1 MKWLLAGA
9 SGFLGNAL
17 RNQLATDGEEVVR
30 LVRREP
36 VALSEFR
43 WDPDRGTLDEQ
54 AFDGVDVVVN
64 LCGVAVAP
72 LPWTRSRRKLIL
84 SSRVNSGQTLARTLA
99 ARAQIS
105 TAPILIQAS
114 GIARYGTAWSRAP
127 HTEESPPAKDFLA
140 QVVVSWEGA
149 TDEAAAA
156 GIRVVHLRTSPVL
169 DRSGRTFRLMR
180 LAWRCGL
187 GATLGDGKQRM
198 PMITLGDFLR
208 VVRWAAET
216 PAASGPYNVTILE
229 PTTNAMFSDALAEA
243 VGRQR
248 RLGAPAVLLRTAMGE
263 LAEQLLGDMYVIPK
277 RLLDAGFSFTAPD
290 VRTTIRRALH
300 AS

>member
-1 MKWLLAGA
+1 VKWLLAGA

-216 PAASGPYNVTILE
+216 PAASGPYNVTIPE
-229 PTTNAMFSDALAEA
+229 PTTNAMFSDALADA

>member
-1 MKWLLAGA
+1 VKWLLAGA

-36 VALSEFR
+36 AALSEFG
-43 WDPDRGTLDEQ
+43 WDPDRGTVDER

-64 LCGVAVAP
+64 LCGAAVAP
-72 LPWTRSRRKLIL
+72 LPWTMSRRKLIL

-99 ARAQIS
+99 ARARNS
-105 TAPILIQAS
+105 SAPIFIQAS
-114 GIARYGTAWSRAP
+114 GIARYGTVWSRAP

-140 QVVVSWEGA
+140 QVVVSWEA
-149 TDEAAAA
+149 SADEAAAA

-169 DRSGRTFRLMR
+169 DRSGSPFQLMR
-180 LAWRCGL
+180 LAWRGGL

-198 PMITLGDFLR
+198 PMITLGDYLR

-216 PAASGPYNVTILE
+216 PDASGAYNVTIPE
-229 PTTNAMFSDALAEA
+229 ATTNAMFSDTLAEA
-243 VGRQR
+243 LGRQR
-248 RLGAPAVLLRTAMGE
+248 LLGAPAVLIRTTMGE

-290 VRTTIRRALH
+290 VGTTIRSALH
-300 AS
+300 VS